1 MARAATTT
9 LAEAFWPT
17 PGTHQLTRAVVLTL
31 LGTALLMASAKIQV
45 PFYPVPMTMQTMV
58 VLLLGMTLGP
68 RLALAAVLVYL
79 TEGALGLPV
88 FAGTPEKG
96 IGLAYMAGPTGGYLA
111 GFALAAWAAGMIAG
125 RRRRNLALLT
135 RAALAGILAIYVPGA
150 LWLSTL
156 IGLEKA
162 LVAGIVPFVLGD
174 LLKGALAVAL
184 AAGAAA
190 LLERRKNA

>member
-9 LAEAFWPT
+9 LADAFWPADSSN
-17 PGTHQLTRAVVLTL
+17 QITRGIVLSL
-31 LGTALLMASAKIQV
+31 LGAALLTASAKVQV
-45 PFYPVPMTMQTMV
+45 PFFPVPMTMQTMV

-68 RLALAAVLVYL
+68 WLGLAAVLVYL
-79 TEGALGLPV
+79 SEGAIGLPV

-111 GFALAAWAAGMIAG
+111 GFALSAWVAGAIAG
-125 RRRRNLALLT
+125 RNRDLRLLSL
-135 RAALAGILAIYVPGA
+135 AALAGIIAIYVPGA

-156 IGLEKA
+156 VGAEKA
-162 LVAGIVPFVLGD
+162 LVAGLAPFVLGD
-174 LLKGALAVAL
+174 LLKGALAVVL

-190 LLERRKNA
+190 LLERRKAA